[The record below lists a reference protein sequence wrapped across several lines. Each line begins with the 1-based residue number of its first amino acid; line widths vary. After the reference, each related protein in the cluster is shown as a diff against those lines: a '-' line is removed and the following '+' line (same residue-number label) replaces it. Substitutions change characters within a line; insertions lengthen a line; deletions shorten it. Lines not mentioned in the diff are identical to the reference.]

1 MKKLF
6 FVFSIV
12 LLAFSSCKKDPPK
25 AVITVTY
32 LNGRPVP
39 DATVRVYAG
48 PSDENT
54 EGNVGYIEPYSRERD
69 AVKMTDSEGKAEFEF
84 QYEAIYNVFAFKLEN
99 GDTLKGTGA
108 VVLEK
113 NKVAEETVI
122 IR

>member
-1 MKKLF
+1 MKRVIFILSLF
-6 FVFSIV
+6 AVV
-12 LLAFSSCKKDPPK
+12 GYGCKPDPPK
-25 AVITVTY
+25 AVITVTE
-32 LNGRPVP
+32 LNGTPVP

-54 EGNVGYIEPYSRERD
+54 EGNVGYIQPYERERD

-84 QYEAIYNVFAFKLEN
+84 EYEAIYNVFAFKIVN

-108 VVLEK
+108 VILEK
-113 NKVAEETVI
+113 DKVAEETVI

>member
-1 MKKLF
+1 MKNLLF
-6 FVFSIV
+6 ILGLVALIGFG
-12 LLAFSSCKKDPPK
+12 CKPNPPK
-25 AVITVTY
+25 AVITVTK
-32 LNGRPVP
+32 LNGQVVP

-54 EGNVGYIEPYSRERD
+54 EGNVGYIKPYERERD
-69 AVKMTDSEGKAEFEF
+69 AVKMTDNEGKAEFEF
-84 QYEAIYNVFAFKLEN
+84 EYEAIYNVFAFKIEN

-108 VVLEK
+108 VILEK

>member
-1 MKKLF
+1 MKR
-6 FVFSIV
+6 V
-12 LLAFSSCKKDPPK
+12 LLILGLFAILGYGCKPDPPK
-25 AVITVTY
+25 AIITVTE
-32 LNGRPVP
+32 LNGTPVP

-54 EGNVGYIEPYSRERD
+54 EGNVGYIQPYERERD

-84 QYEAIYNVFAFKLEN
+84 EYEAIYNVFAFKIVN

-108 VVLEK
+108 VILEK
-113 NKVAEETVI
+113 DKVAEETVI

>member
-6 FVFSIV
+6 YLFAIMFFALS
-12 LLAFSSCKKDPPK
+12 ACKEDPPK

-84 QYEAIYNVFAFKLEN
+84 KYEAIYNVFAFKLEN

-108 VVLEK
+108 IILEK
-113 NKVAEETVI
+113 DKVAEETVI